1 MKSCCEQLSKH
12 KLGQQQINFVALF
25 QWGFGRKTQHKCNN
39 LLDCDSLQMISNRF
53 VYTKNSF
60 FGVLIPTLRAQGERR
75 WGIRAQGERRWGIR
89 ALHVLIISDSPAPL
103 STAPL
108 HYRPE
113 LGAGLSRYWHE
124 CRGSP
129 LGSAFSARRRPE
141 HLAGVDL
148 ELILKRASQTD
159 CKR

>member
-1 MKSCCEQLSKH
+1 MR
-12 KLGQQQINFVALF
+12 GAG
-25 QWGFGRKTQHKCNN
+25 GF
-39 LLDCDSLQMISNRF
+39 
-53 VYTKNSF
+53 
-60 FGVLIPTLRAQGERR
+60 
-75 WGIRAQGERRWGIR
+75 
-89 ALHVLIISDSPAPL
+89 HVLIISDSPAPL

-108 HYRPE
+108 AIDTE

-148 ELILKRASQTD
+148 ELISK
-159 CKR
+159 